1 MNYNRLVTLNYTT
14 ELKPATLYS
23 SYLTAY
29 TLHMALLHNR
39 VTLGGACWYI
49 FEKNGSKIVPTYKIR
64 NLDR

>member
-29 TLHMALLHNR
+29 TLHMAVLHNCAQAKR
-39 VTLGGACWYI
+39 TLGGAREADNVI
-49 FEKNGSKIVPTYKIR
+49 
-64 NLDR
+64 

>member
-14 ELKPATLYS
+14 EVKPATLYS

-29 TLHMALLHNR
+29 TLHMTLLHNSAQLER
-39 VTLGGACWYI
+39 TLGGAREGGW
-49 FEKNGSKIVPTYKIR
+49 N

>member
-39 VTLGGACWYI
+39 VHWVAHVGTFL
-49 FEKNGSKIVPTYKIR
+49 KKMVPKLYQRIKLEI
-64 NLDR
+64 

>member
-29 TLHMALLHNR
+29 TLHMALLHNPVHWVAHVGTFFKNDSKLYQR
-39 VTLGGACWYI
+39 VKL
-49 FEKNGSKIVPTYKIR
+49 KI
-64 NLDR
+64 